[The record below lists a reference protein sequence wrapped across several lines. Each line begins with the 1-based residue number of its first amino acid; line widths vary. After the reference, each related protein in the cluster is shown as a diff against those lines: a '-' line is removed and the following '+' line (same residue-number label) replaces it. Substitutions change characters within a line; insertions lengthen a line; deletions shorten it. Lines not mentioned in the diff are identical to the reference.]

1 VNVLLFLLD
10 TAFFALVAAAMLR
23 AWLNAARIHMGQQP
37 GPFILALTDWLVIPL
52 RKALPVA
59 MKRLRLDVAS
69 LVAAVLLSLLHAG
82 LWVAL
87 VSAAGGMA
95 GGAMIWVA
103 VPGLAF
109 KTLVHTVLQGLLLLM
124 VAYAV
129 MSWVQPYSPVF
140 GWLNRLLSPLLQ
152 PLRQVIPL
160 VGGVDLSAL
169 VFVLLLQIGLM
180 LLG

>member
-1 VNVLLFLLD
+1 
-10 TAFFALVAAAMLR
+10 
-23 AWLNAARIHMGQQP
+23 
-37 GPFILALTDWLVIPL
+37 
-52 RKALPVA
+52 
-59 MKRLRLDVAS
+59 
-69 LVAAVLLSLLHAG
+69 
-82 LWVAL
+82 
-87 VSAAGGMA
+87 
-95 GGAMIWVA
+95 MIWVA